1 MSVNPSIHYFSSG
14 GGRQP
19 VQNVIL
25 HSDLNCFYASVEM
38 NEHPE
43 LRGRKVA
50 VCGSTENR
58 HGIVLTASYP
68 AKRAGVRT
76 GMANWQAREVC
87 RDLVTV
93 DPHYELYLKYSR
105 TVRQIYRR
113 YTDAIEP
120 FGMDECWIDL
130 PFTQDVSGDGTHIAE
145 EIRSAVRKETGLTVS
160 VGVSYTKIFA
170 KLGSDMKKP
179 DAVTA
184 ITRDNFRETAW
195 MLPVADLLYCGPA
208 TTRKL
213 RACCVHTIGDLA
225 CFDPELIRAKLGK
238 NGIMLWR
245 FANGEDGAPV
255 MPAGYEPPVKSVG
268 HGVTCVR
275 DLEDDYE
282 VWLVLYELAQ
292 DLGHRMRE
300 YGIEARGVQVTVR
313 DRDLDWQQW
322 QIPLPYPT
330 RSPLEISQTGF
341 ELFRARYGWE
351 KPVRALTIRGINPVN
366 DNMPVQ
372 TDLFSDYLRR
382 EKRREADDC
391 IDGIRNRYGYRAI
404 GPAALREIPP
414 IAKDKCETVPMPP
427 PMYR

>member
-43 LRGRKVA
+43 LRGQKVA

-145 EIRSAVRKETGLTVS
+145 EIRSSVRKETGLTVS

-225 CFDPELIRAKLGK
+225 RFDPELIRAKLGK

-268 HGVTCVR
+268 QPRTSPMWAFWPAACRSRSGTGTWTGSSGRYPSHIPR
-275 DLEDDYE
+275 
-282 VWLVLYELAQ
+282 
-292 DLGHRMRE
+292 
-300 YGIEARGVQVTVR
+300 EARWKSAR
-313 DRDLDWQQW
+313 PDLSSSAVA
-322 QIPLPYPT
+322 T
-330 RSPLEISQTGF
+330 AGKSPSG
-341 ELFRARYGWE
+341 R
-351 KPVRALTIRGINPVN
+351 
-366 DNMPVQ
+366 
-372 TDLFSDYLRR
+372 
-382 EKRREADDC
+382 
-391 IDGIRNRYGYRAI
+391 
-404 GPAALREIPP
+404 
-414 IAKDKCETVPMPP
+414 
-427 PMYR
+427 